1 MSGCGMVALGNLT
14 SDKKMIQESLKKV
27 IFSLDHAHLL
37 GNLKKEPENGETLK
51 LQINAEPI

>member
-1 MSGCGMVALGNLT
+1 MIALGNLT

-51 LQINAEPI
+51 L